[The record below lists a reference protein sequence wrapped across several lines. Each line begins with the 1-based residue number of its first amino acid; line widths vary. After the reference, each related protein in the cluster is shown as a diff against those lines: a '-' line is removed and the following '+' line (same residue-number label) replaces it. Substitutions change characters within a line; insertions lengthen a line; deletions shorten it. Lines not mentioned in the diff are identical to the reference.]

1 MSGQIA
7 ATQCCKSM
15 PGGRCRLHQARS
27 CYHPLPQTQVH
38 AQSTSRDSPT
48 PTMSGGQG
56 EIWDWRSPGHRS
68 LDAELL
74 RAMGSIH
81 ACSVLHCDVHA
92 GNILVT
98 PSSRVMLLDFG
109 HSEHPAAAQDLAGE
123 FRRLE
128 TILSFQWPHM
138 LLRHRHCHQNLELS
152 RASICASTN
161 VDPACLQSA
170 PCWHLQLMSWKRRLS
185 SIVSARH
192 MTYLKLAS
200 CCPMHVGLVGP
211 CHLVAP
217 LSHLPDNIPAYAG
230 SAQAEDCALLNA
242 ARKWSSGTVAH
253 ATLT

>member
-1 MSGQIA
+1 M
-7 ATQCCKSM
+7 
-15 PGGRCRLHQARS
+15 
-27 CYHPLPQTQVH
+27 
-38 AQSTSRDSPT
+38 SRDSPT

-98 PSSRVMLLDFG
+98 PSGRVMLLDFG

-138 LLRHRHCHQNLELS
+138 LLRQCELRNLKCCYGTDIVIRTWSSAEP
-152 RASICASTN
+152 ASAPAPMLTL
-161 VDPACLQSA
+161 PACN
-170 PCWHLQLMSWKRRLS
+170 PHL
-185 SIVSARH
+185 
-192 MTYLKLAS
+192 
-200 CCPMHVGLVGP
+200 
-211 CHLVAP
+211 
-217 LSHLPDNIPAYAG
+217 AG
-230 SAQAEDCALLNA
+230 TFN
-242 ARKWSSGTVAH
+242 
-253 ATLT
+253 